1 MPPDIPGIGAVS
13 RLLPSPSIGSIV
25 PPGLAALGPVGPVTP
40 STAVAPVA
48 PASPRAP
55 SAPSSPLGRSGLDLL
70 DIFGTT
76 DLLVERGA
84 VAPVALDVGLETA
97 RGALLRGLA
106 AESLATLD
114 GVWESAQRT
123 EEGWYL
129 RSGALTV
136 LGLPGEAERV
146 STEALALKPSSVA
159 LRFIQ
164 SLARLASGDIA
175 GARAAI
181 ATAAEQQPADAVL
194 LMQQVIVFA
203 RQGNRG
209 EAERLLQQGMRLFP
223 DHPAV
228 DFARA
233 SLRSIAAD
241 QTRQSS
247 RGAVS
252 GEHGAQ
258 ARDDFGPTG
267 GGRMSGPAPFTTGD
281 HEVFAM
287 FGAAPRNA
295 VDRAHAGAAETS
307 AVETDPSTPAAA
319 GDALGNVAERALA
332 RLGAR
337 LATIS
342 ATDAVREGRMLIRAF
357 SAGGS
362 MAGACAPEQAHA
374 ARGVL
379 AAILFALNSG
389 SGASRA
395 ADGASPIEALIAQWL
410 PLMQT
415 ERYDDAS
422 RVLRRF
428 DASIPEAQRRLLAAC
443 TQRPMDAAARAG
455 RESPMV
461 SFGTGEYEAIVRGE
475 PARGPLI
482 PVRLGLAL
490 LEERAVDRPTGS
502 VVSGWEERSL
512 ALVPSGLVPY
522 VGTPR
527 GVTPLPG
534 AVGSL
539 EADLRGWG
547 AAMTVSA
554 YQPRPRDEVAG
565 MRIAALLCV
574 VIAAGAAT
582 SGSNAV
588 AVAFGIGAAWLALRQ
603 SGRSGTQRDGT
614 GNRDTTDAD

>member
-13 RLLPSPSIGSIV
+13 RLLPSPSIGSVV
-25 PPGLAALGPVGPVTP
+25 PPGLSPPGPVGPVTP
-40 STAVAPVA
+40 STSAAPVA
-48 PASPRAP
+48 PTNARAS
-55 SAPSSPLGRSGLDLL
+55 SAPSSPLARSGLDLL

-76 DLLVERGA
+76 DVLVEREA

-114 GVWESAQRT
+114 GVWERAQRT

-129 RSGALTV
+129 RCGALTV

-146 STEALALKPSSVA
+146 STQALALKPSSVA
-159 LRFIQ
+159 LNFIQ

-203 RQGNRG
+203 RQGNPG
-209 EAERLLQQGMRLFP
+209 EAERLLQQGVWLFP

-233 SLRSIAAD
+233 ALRSIAAD
-241 QTRQSS
+241 QTRHSS

-267 GGRMSGPAPFTTGD
+267 GGRLSGPAPFASGD

-287 FGAAPRNA
+287 FGAAPRNVA
-295 VDRAHAGAAETS
+295 DRALAGAAETS
-307 AVETDPSTPAAA
+307 AAETDLSIPPAV
-319 GDALGNVAERALA
+319 GDAPGNVAERALA

-337 LATIS
+337 LATLSVI
-342 ATDAVREGRMLIRAF
+342 DAVREGRMLIRAF
-357 SAGGS
+357 SAGGT

-379 AAILFALNSG
+379 AAMLFTLNSG
-389 SGASRA
+389 SGAPRVA
-395 ADGASPIEALIAQWL
+395 VGASPLEALIAQWL

-443 TQRPMDAAARAG
+443 TQRPMDIAARD
-455 RESPMV
+455 RESPTV
-461 SFGTGEYEAIVRGE
+461 SFGTGEYEAIVQGE

-490 LEERAVDRPTGS
+490 LEERATDRPLQS
-502 VVSGWEERSL
+502 VSGWVDRSL
-512 ALVPSGLVPY
+512 ALDRGGSAPY
-522 VGTPR
+522 LGSP
-527 GVTPLPG
+527 GEVTPLH
-534 AVGSL
+534 ADVGSL
-539 EADLRGWG
+539 EADGRGWG
-547 AAMTVSA
+547 VAMTVSA
-554 YQPRPRDEVAG
+554 YQPRPRDEGAG

-588 AVAFGIGAAWLALRQ
+588 AVAFGIGAALLALR
-603 SGRSGTQRDGT
+603 RSARFGTQQDRT
-614 GNRDTTDAD
+614 GNRDATDAG